1 MDFLRVNHYLCAER
15 TGRPLL
21 PPSILPSI
29 TLPHRDRHL
38 TLTPFSLCVLFFSP
52 HISNTRGGL
61 LLRENN
67 ITPSAVRDKHRLAYL
82 AEPNSCF
89 LIKSKQPLAELL
101 PCYLTPATHLINPRS
116 PDAEARSGSLYTSI
130 GSRLRNSCLT

>member
-29 TLPHRDRHL
+29 TLPLCDRQPYPH
-38 TLTPFSLCVLFFSP
+38 SLFIVWPP
-52 HISNTRGGL
+52 HISNTGGL
-61 LLRENN
+61 LLPENN
-67 ITPSAVRDKHRLAYL
+67 ITPSAMCNKHRLAYL

-101 PCYLTPATHLINPRS
+101 PCYLTPATHLINPCS
-116 PDAEARSGSLYTSI
+116 PDAEAHSGSLYTSI
-130 GSRLRNSCLT
+130 GSRLRNSCLTR